1 MSNLNI
7 LRIANIYFRKE
18 NESIDDQYYDKSDV
32 NIDADN
38 NILNLRKSFEIWSY
52 DEEDRR
58 FDDRMAD
65 AAGHYESCSFYIIEV
80 KTSDINKAKKQLKTT
95 AEYIMKKGY
104 KVQKIAII
112 LDLNRWHYLANKYR
126 ISSNALIFKK
136 TKKKRNNNER
146 IYISHKGR
154 IISKNIYVYLED
166 FKKFK
171 LDE

>member
-1 MSNLNI
+1 
-7 LRIANIYFRKE
+7 
-18 NESIDDQYYDKSDV
+18 
-32 NIDADN
+32 
-38 NILNLRKSFEIWSY
+38 
-52 DEEDRR
+52 
-58 FDDRMAD
+58 MAD

-136 TKKKRNNNER
+136 TKKKEIIMRES
-146 IYISHKGR
+146 IYLIK
-154 IISKNIYVYLED
+154 E
-166 FKKFK
+166 
-171 LDE
+171 E